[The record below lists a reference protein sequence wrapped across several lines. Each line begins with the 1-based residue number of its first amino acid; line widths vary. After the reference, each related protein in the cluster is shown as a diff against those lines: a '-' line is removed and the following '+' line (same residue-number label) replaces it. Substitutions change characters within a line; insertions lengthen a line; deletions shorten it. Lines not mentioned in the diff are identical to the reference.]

1 MCDCEMAPHRKD
13 SEDRLPM
20 VSPSDLCYTVSLFYC
35 FEKAIDWYRRRA
47 AGSLEVYPDGHTW
60 KAGEPQPG
68 DATAKAEAIGKAY
81 WTETLDDGD
90 TIRHYFEPCPEAEVS
105 LLEASFGNLKSK
117 APFEQANSCFPN
129 SQHVKVGGGR
139 CPCGGWQMGKVPEK
153 GNIRHYTKIHE
164 AMKKDYS
171 KNATMNRIRAAD
183 TAALAVIRTNT
194 NREQLEA
201 KRKKKK
207 RKASSLEEEEEED
220 LDLPDDLD

>member
-1 MCDCEMAPHRKD
+1 MCDCEMAPHMPD
-13 SEDRLPM
+13 AERLPM

-35 FEKAIDWYRRRA
+35 FEKAIDWHRRKA
-47 AGSLEVYPDGHTW
+47 EGTLKVYPDGHTW
-60 KAGEPQPG
+60 KAGEPQPE
-68 DATAKAEAIGKAY
+68 DENAKNEAIGKAY

-139 CPCGGWQMGKVPEK
+139 CPYGGWQMGKTPVA
-153 GNIRHYTKIHE
+153 GNIRHYTKLHE
-164 AMKKDYS
+164 ALKKDYK

>member
-1 MCDCEMAPHRKD
+1 MCDCEMAPHRPD
-13 SEDRLPM
+13 AERLPM
-20 VSPSDLCYTVSLFYC
+20 VSPSDLCYTVSLFHC
-35 FEKAIDWYRRRA
+35 FEKAIDWYRRKA
-47 AGSLEVYPDGHTW
+47 EGTLKVHPVDHTW
-60 KAGEPQPG
+60 KAGEPQPE
-68 DATAKAEAIGKAY
+68 DENAKNEAIGKAY
-81 WTETLDDGD
+81 WTETVDDGD

-139 CPCGGWQMGKVPEK
+139 CPYGGWQMGKTPVA
-153 GNIRHYTKIHE
+153 GNIRHYTKLHE
-164 AMKKDYS
+164 ALKGDMKKKGSY
-171 KNATMNRIRAAD
+171 NRIRAAD